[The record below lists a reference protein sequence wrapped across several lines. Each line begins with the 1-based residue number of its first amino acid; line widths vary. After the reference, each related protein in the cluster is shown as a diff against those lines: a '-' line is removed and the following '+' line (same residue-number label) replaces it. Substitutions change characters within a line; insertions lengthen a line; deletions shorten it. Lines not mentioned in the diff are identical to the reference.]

1 MYATKLYNTTFI
13 FPLFVLIMDPLQKGN
28 KTLVRVFMT
37 AIVAYKSEMSND
49 DPSTAMRLAETLG
62 IDPEEWRIVFKGTI
76 RGKSQI
82 LHYFDMVMES
92 EINKTLAPVIFLRS
106 TDENK
111 ASKIMLHK
119 VKSDDVSANLSFV
132 MTDFSLEPKE
142 RILCEM
148 SHIKVVYLGNL
159 NGDKLISD
167 RFHNMFYEVSE
178 AVKRNTDDTIFSE
191 KPKIFRRKNRDR
203 TKIIQDVLESVLY
216 MKSASITQLIY
227 KCNLNYKSAKNLLNE
242 MISRDLLKI
251 VEYSSVG
258 KRYELTD
265 RGRKTLERL
274 QFYVNL

>member
-1 MYATKLYNTTFI
+1 
-13 FPLFVLIMDPLQKGN
+13 
-28 KTLVRVFMT
+28 MT
-37 AIVAYKSEMSND
+37 AIVAYKSEISD
-49 DPSTAMRLAETLG
+49 EDPSTMMRLSETLG
-62 IDPEEWRIVFKGTI
+62 IDPGEWKVVFRGTI

-92 EINKTLAPVIFLRS
+92 EMNKTLAPVAFLRS

-111 ASKIMLHK
+111 ASKLMLHK
-119 VKSDDVSANLSFV
+119 VKCEDVSANLSFV

-148 SHIKVVYLGNL
+148 SHIKVVFLGNM
-159 NGDKLISD
+159 NGGKLVSD
-167 RFHNMFYEVSE
+167 QFHNTFYEISE
-178 AVKRNTDDTIFSE
+178 VIKRDTDDTIFSE
-191 KPKIFRRKNRDR
+191 KPRIFRRRNRDR

-242 MISRDLLKI
+242 MISRELLKI

>member
-1 MYATKLYNTTFI
+1 
-13 FPLFVLIMDPLQKGN
+13 
-28 KTLVRVFMT
+28 MT